1 MTFRVEK
8 NNNYTI
14 MCNHHLQNRKLTL
27 KAKGLLSIM
36 LSLPEN
42 WDYSL
47 KGLAAI
53 CMEGVDSIRSALNEL
68 EAEGYIKRNK
78 IRKPSGQWG
87 SEYVIYE
94 TPHHEES
101 LPSEKEEAD
110 ILPAAKEPDNTPE
123 VLPDPADAPDN
134 LYNKT
139 AASNAEN
146 TTLENPTRSN
156 STRLDFTTWSKPTRL
171 SQHGSANTENPTQL
185 NTNNKILNNNINNTY
200 LSNQSNLSN
209 QSCLAADAADE
220 MDRSVH
226 EQIDYESLI
235 EEHPEDADVIDG
247 IVDIMLQYYD
257 LPDDGKLVYV
267 GGFAQSPAAVK
278 KRLKKLTKEHIV
290 SVLTGIKQSN
300 KPVRHYK
307 AYILASLLNAPCS
320 LNAQSNRTGS
330 PVHRQAPNRFH
341 NFEQRDVDYED
352 MKFDITQYLK

>member
-8 NNNYTI
+8 NTNYTI

-47 KGLAAI
+47 KGLATI
-53 CMEGVDSIRSALNEL
+53 CTEGVDSIRSALNEL

-94 TPHHEES
+94 TPHHEEA
-101 LPSEKEEAD
+101 PSSENANTLSD
-110 ILPAAKEPDNTPE
+110 FKEPATAHE
-123 VLPDPADAPDN
+123 VLPEVTENPDN
-134 LYNKT
+134 ITNKT
-139 AASNAEN
+139 AACNAKT

-156 STRLDFTTWSKPTRL
+156 STTLDNPTRF
-171 SQHGSANTENPTQL
+171 SQHGSTTLDYPTQL
-185 NTNNKILNNNINNTY
+185 NTNNKILNNNINNIHI
-200 LSNQSNLSN
+200 SNPSNLSN
-209 QSCLAADAADE
+209 NTDITENAVDVTIC
-220 MDRSVH
+220 
-226 EQIDYESLI
+226 EQIDYDSLI
-235 EEHPEDADVIDG
+235 AEHPEDADVIDG
-247 IVDIMLQYYD
+247 IVDIMCQYSSLSD
-257 LPDDGKLVYV
+257 NAKPVYV
-267 GGFAQSPAAVK
+267 GGFPQSSLAIK
-278 KRLKKLTKEHIV
+278 KRLKKLTKDHIA

-320 LNAQSNRTGS
+320 LNAGNIRTGS
-330 PVHRQAPNRFH
+330 PVDKPATNRFH

-352 MKFDITQYLK
+352 MKLDISQY